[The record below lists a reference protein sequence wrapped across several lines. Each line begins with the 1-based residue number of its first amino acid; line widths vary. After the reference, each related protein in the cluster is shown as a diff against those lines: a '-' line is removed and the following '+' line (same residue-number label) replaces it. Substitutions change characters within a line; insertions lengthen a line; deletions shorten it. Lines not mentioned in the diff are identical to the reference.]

1 MTTNAEKYSKNSMQD
16 KNLQNQSNSTNIE
29 NSNYNST
36 QNKAQQT
43 QSNAKISKKPLAIS
57 IFFAILFGII
67 IANVAGGYIANLF
80 KGLLSTFVTFGS
92 ALAIIFL
99 LKHLMSFIE
108 NRLLGKVLIGNQY
121 EHTIKRLISI
131 IVAFLTLILI
141 IFLIMNLIIP
151 RVIEIVNELVNNRD
165 TYIYQIKS
173 QLTDFVTSIIG
184 AKADDTVNSIM
195 NGISAYLED
204 TFNNFLP
211 QVLAFS
217 TSTITTIGHICM
229 GGFLAFLYLFNR
241 ESINKFFANIF
252 KSKCKPETVKKT
264 YNIMTHSDKVL
275 VDYIIAKII
284 EAIIITVVIGIGLSI
299 INVNYAFELALIIGI
314 LNVIPYI
321 GFIIALVPLTFITI
335 IYGSIE
341 TAIQALIVTTIIY
354 VILTTFVTPV
364 IVGKKIKCNI
374 LLMFSAMI
382 VGGGMFG
389 IIGMAIAPPVA
400 CIGAEIFKQ
409 KMCENRGNNTSENNS
424 NCSKPQKEQEEN
436 NTANNGK
443 MSQPDDY
450 KNKGLNNNETK
461 QNNLKPKSNKKT
473 KAPAKN
479 QQKADKLD

>member
-1 MTTNAEKYSKNSMQD
+1 MTTNAEKNIGNSMQD
-16 KNLQNQSNSTNIE
+16 KNLQTQSNSTNIE
-29 NSNYNST
+29 NSNYNSI
-36 QNKAQQT
+36 QNKTQQT

-151 RVIEIVNELVNNRD
+151 RVIEIVSELVNNRD

-217 TSTITTIGHICM
+217 TSTITTIGQICM
-229 GGFLAFLYLFNR
+229 GGLLAFLYLFNR

-252 KSKCKPETVKKT
+252 RSKCKPETVKKT
-264 YNIMTHSDKVL
+264 YNIMAHSDKVL

-409 KMCENRGNNTSENNS
+409 KMCESKENETNANSINSNQAQNEQNKNNTNNS
-424 NCSKPQKEQEEN
+424 AMPQQ
-436 NTANNGK
+436 
-443 MSQPDDY
+443 DDY
-450 KNKGLNNNETK
+450 KNKGLNNNEIK
-461 QNNLKPKSNKKT
+461 QNNLKQKSNKKT
-473 KAPAKN
+473 KTSAKN